1 MLQDKFHHHK
11 VQHLPGEEYV
21 ADSRFFSRGGLEDCP
36 LGDGLIKPQGG
47 SWCLCKELALSQL
60 WRRFDVWSGSFSCC
74 QRTAHP
80 PPKKNH
86 LKRVASWAIQYS
98 QVSSTPGGYNQLGS
112 PPGHCVTAR
121 SAFTRQ
127 LLLSL
132 FNFRLNDEFVKY
144 KSTHPRYLVLFQK
157 GNPSEGGLKPWFTSG
172 LYSLSL

>member
-60 WRRFDVWSGSFSCC
+60 WHRFDVWSGSFSCC

-80 PPKKNH
+80 PQKKKPPQEGSFLGH
-86 LKRVASWAIQYS
+86 PVFTGLLYTWWLQPTGVPTWTLCHRLFSLHS
-98 QVSSTPGGYNQLGS
+98 PTP
-112 PPGHCVTAR
+112 P
-121 SAFTRQ
+121 F
-127 LLLSL
+127 SL
-132 FNFRLNDEFVKY
+132 
-144 KSTHPRYLVLFQK
+144 
-157 GNPSEGGLKPWFTSG
+157 
-172 LYSLSL
+172 